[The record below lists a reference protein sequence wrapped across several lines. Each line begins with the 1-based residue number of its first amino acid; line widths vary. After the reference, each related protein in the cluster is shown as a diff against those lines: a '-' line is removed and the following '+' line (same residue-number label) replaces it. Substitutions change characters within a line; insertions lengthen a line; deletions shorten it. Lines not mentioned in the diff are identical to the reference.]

1 MIKSA
6 KTAVLFINLLILI
19 LFLTSCSDQPRQV
32 KNKYSLFILAKN
44 GKNYMLETNSL
55 ASGKLIPE
63 ATGVSLEKVELD
75 RDIIVKEGFYYS
87 KDWKKPLFTK
97 YKITNGVIE
106 KVASVAAAD
115 FSLENFYWLTGD
127 TLLLIG
133 NNDSDFKKIKYILV
147 KTEQMTILDSGD
159 LNIPKPPGKYTSIAN
174 GIVEMRK
181 DRLFIGYTYHQ
192 QLSSSN
198 YTTSDT
204 TYMAEFSYP
213 EMHLLHIDK
222 DTRSTYPGGLNTV
235 QNYSFNDEQ
244 YNFYFMTCPGIAL
257 GNRPDRPTGIYRIKA
272 GDMAIDKEYFFNL
285 SAPIKN
291 HSYGMWYLGGGKALV
306 RSERKDLYKG
316 LNDHYSTAHF
326 EFYLIDLKGKVVQ
339 KLNLPLDKGTR
350 RACVIVE
357 GNTAYIAINSS
368 TAGNFIWLYNYK
380 TGSLKKGL
388 ELGGSTDFIMRIDQL
403 NHF

>member
-6 KTAVLFINLLILI
+6 KRAVLFINLLILI
-19 LFLTSCSDQPRQV
+19 LLITSCRDQSRQV

-44 GKNYMLETNSL
+44 GKNYLMETNSL
-55 ASGKLIPE
+55 AGGKLIPE
-63 ATGVSLEKVELD
+63 ETGVSLEKVELD
-75 RDIIVKEGFYYS
+75 RDIIVKDGFYYR
-87 KDWKKPLFTK
+87 KEWKKPLFTK
-97 YKITNGVIE
+97 YKINNGVIE
-106 KVASVAAAD
+106 KVAAVAAAD
-115 FSLENFYWLTGD
+115 FSLENFYWLSGD

-133 NNDSDFKKIKYILV
+133 NNDSNFKKIKFILL
-147 KTEQMTILDSGD
+147 KTEKMIVLDSGD
-159 LNIPKPPGKYTSIAN
+159 LTIPRPSGKYTSIAN

-181 DRLFIGYTYHQ
+181 NKLFIGYTYHQ

-204 TYMAEFSYP
+204 TYIAEFRYP
-213 EMHLLHIDK
+213 EMQLLHIDK

-235 QNYSFNDEQ
+235 QNYSFNDELH
-244 YNFYFMTCPGIAL
+244 NFYFMTCPGIAL
-257 GNRPDRPTGIYRIKA
+257 GNRPDRPTGIFRIKA
-272 GDMAIDKEYFFNL
+272 GEEAIDKEYFFNL

-291 HSYGMWYLGGGKALV
+291 HSYGMWYLGDGKALV
-306 RSERKDLYKG
+306 RSERKDLFKG

-326 EFYLIDLKGKVVQ
+326 EFYLIDLNGKVLQ

-350 RACVIVE
+350 RACVIVA
-357 GNTAYIAINSS
+357 GDTAYIAVNSS
-368 TAGNFIWLYNYK
+368 KAGNFIWIYNYK

-403 NHF
+403 NNF